1 MRLLSE
7 TEILICLPIKGSR
20 YDVKSLK
27 ERGAGFSGALAS
39 ASPGPHLSLFRCSQL
54 PAYWLLESPWKY
66 LQRSLVSRVAFASI
80 ADLLLN
86 PKDPELQE
94 SAPRL

>member
-20 YDVKSLK
+20 CDVKSLK
-27 ERGAGFSGALAS
+27 EREAGFSGAPAS
-39 ASPGPHLSLFRCSQL
+39 ASPGPHLPLFRCSQL
-54 PAYWLLESPWKY
+54 PAYWLLGNAWKY
-66 LQRSLVSRVAFASI
+66 LQWSPVFQVAFASI
-80 ADLLLN
+80 AGLLLN

-94 SAPRL
+94 SSPL